1 MSYRFT
7 SYILRLIAIGLV
19 LFSAFSCTKPQKFK
33 HLEGNALGTTFSIIY
48 DDSVNY
54 SQSIDTLF
62 DVVNASLSTY
72 HPNSLI
78 SKINNGDSLIRVD
91 KHFIT
96 VFNKAK
102 KINKETD
109 TYFDPTVGVLV
120 NAWGFGPKK
129 ALDNL
134 DSLAVKNLM
143 KYVGFE
149 KITLKNKRIIKK
161 FPAIFI
167 DFNAIAK
174 GYTVDVL
181 GRFLESKNIENYMV
195 EIGGEVRVRGI
206 NSRGKSWVI
215 AIEKPLTDGTRAYE
229 TTISLQNKAMATSGN
244 YRKYKIDKQGRKY
257 VHTINPKTGFTA
269 QNDLLS
275 ATVITTRDCADADA
289 YATAFMA
296 MGYKKTKAFLEKHK
310 DLQTL
315 LIYVDEQGAVQVE
328 ENY

>member
-1 MSYRFT
+1 MSSRFT
-7 SYILRLIAIGLV
+7 SYFLRFIASGLV
-19 LFSAFSCTKPQKFK
+19 LFSAFSCNQPQEFK

-48 DDSVNY
+48 DDSINY
-54 SQSIDTLF
+54 SQSIDSLF
-62 DVVNASLSTY
+62 NVVNASLSTY

-78 SKINNGDSLIRVD
+78 SKINNGDSLVRVD
-91 KHFIT
+91 THFIR

-102 KINKETD
+102 RINKETD
-109 TYFDPTVGVLV
+109 TYFDPSVGVLV

-129 ALDNL
+129 AQENL
-134 DSLAVKNLM
+134 DSLTVKKLM

-161 FPAIFI
+161 YPEIFI

-174 GYTVDVL
+174 GYSVDVL
-181 GRFLESKNIENYMV
+181 GRFLESKNIVNYMV
-195 EIGGEVRVRGI
+195 EIGGEVRVRG
-206 NSRGKSWVI
+206 NNPRGKSWVI
-215 AIEKPLTDGTRAYE
+215 GIEKPLTDGSRAYE

-244 YRKYKIDKQGRKY
+244 YRKFKIDKQGRKF
-257 VHTINPKTGFTA
+257 VHTINSKTGFTA

-275 ATVITTRDCADADA
+275 VTVISTKDCADTDA

-296 MGYKKTKAFLEKHK
+296 MGYKKTKAFLQKHRE
-310 DLQTL
+310 LQTV
-315 LIYVDEQGAVQVE
+315 LIYVNEQGEVQVE